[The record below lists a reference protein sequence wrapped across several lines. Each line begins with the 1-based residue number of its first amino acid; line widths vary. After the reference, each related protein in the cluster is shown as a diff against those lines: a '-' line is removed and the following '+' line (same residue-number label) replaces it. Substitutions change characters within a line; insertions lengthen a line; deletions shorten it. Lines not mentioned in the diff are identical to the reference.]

1 MEKKIKKIWVKK
13 MIIMKQYINLFN
25 QYKNDT
31 IRIK

>member
-1 MEKKIKKIWVKK
+1 MEKKIKTIWVKK

-25 QYKNDT
+25 QYKNDK